1 MKKEEAKPVK
11 KKLVVKSVKH
21 VPVKSG
27 VRAGGTGTTHDFTSS
42 KNSNNGEGWQQ

>member
-1 MKKEEAKPVK
+1 MKKEEKKPAK

-27 VRAGGTGTTHDFTSS
+27 VRAGASDFNSA
-42 KNSNNGEGWQQ
+42 KNSNNGEGRQQ